1 MTSVRR
7 MLLSGFAVVSV
18 LGAVVLLVLLVL
30 VGLEYGFFSAT
41 PPPLDATLAEI
52 VDHVLV
58 PLLVFVGLS
67 VIGSILVI
75 RAATRRLETVAALA
89 NEASSRGEPFRAPLD
104 ALPREIHPFAEAVNR
119 LTERLERHA
128 RQQEAF
134 AADAAH
140 ELKTPLSVLA
150 LELDRLPRDEAA
162 PLKAQVQALSE
173 LIDQL
178 LLLARS
184 NNPGGAARQVP
195 VDLDA
200 LGQRVVADMAP
211 RAIHDGKVL
220 SYESAGAVRI
230 CGLEEALASA
240 LRTLVDNAL
249 RETPAGGEV
258 LVRAG
263 PGAQIAV
270 LDGGE
275 GLDAEALTRF
285 KARGVRADQG
295 ATGGAGLGL
304 AIADRIAEAHDGE
317 LETCRLDETGLRIR
331 FARSLPPDT

>member
-1 MTSVRR
+1 MTSLRR
-7 MLLSGFAVVSV
+7 MLLSGFAIVAV
-18 LGAVVLLVLLVL
+18 LGTVVLLIL
-30 VGLEYGFFSAT
+30 VGLEYGFFSST

-52 VDHVLV
+52 VDHVLI
-58 PLLVFVGLS
+58 PLLVFIGLS

-75 RAATRRLETVAALA
+75 RAATRRLEDVAALA
-89 NEASSRGEPFRAPLD
+89 NEASARGEPFRAPLD

-119 LTERLERHA
+119 LTGRLERHA

-150 LELDRLPRDEAA
+150 LELDRLPREDAA

-184 NNPGGAARQVP
+184 NNPGGQARQVP

-211 RAIHDGKVL
+211 RAIHDGKSL
-220 SYESAGAVRI
+220 SYETAGAARI

-258 LVRAG
+258 VVRAG
-263 PGAQIAV
+263 PGPQIAV
-270 LDGGE
+270 LDGGA
-275 GLDAEALTRF
+275 GLDAAALERF

-304 AIADRIAEAHDGE
+304 AIADRIAEAHEGE
-317 LETCRLDETGLRIR
+317 LETCRPEETGLRIR
-331 FARSLPPDT
+331 FTRSLPPQD

>member
-7 MLLSGFAVVSV
+7 MLVSGFVISAL
-18 LGAVVLLVLLVL
+18 LGAVVLIVI
-30 VGLEYGFFSAT
+30 VGLEYGFFSRT
-41 PPPLDATLAEI
+41 PPPLNATLTEI
-52 VDHVLV
+52 VEHVV
-58 PLLVFVGLS
+58 IPLLVFVGLS
-67 VIGSILVI
+67 MVGSILVI
-75 RAATRRLETVAALA
+75 NAATRRLKTVADLA
-89 NEASSRGEPFRAPLD
+89 NEASTRGEAFQAPLE

-119 LTERLERHA
+119 LTDRLDRHA

-150 LELDRLPRDEAA
+150 LELDRLPQDTAVA
-162 PLKAQVQALSE
+162 LKAQVHALSA

-184 NNPGGAARQVP
+184 NNPGGQNP

-200 LGQRVVADMAP
+200 LGKRVVADLAP
-211 RAIHDGKVL
+211 RAIHDGKSL
-220 SYESAGAVRI
+220 SYEDAGSVRI

-258 LVRAG
+258 VVRAG
-263 PGAQIAV
+263 PGAQVTV
-270 LDGGE
+270 LDGGA
-275 GLDAEALTRF
+275 GLDASALERF

-295 ATGGAGLGL
+295 ATGSAGLGL

-317 LETCRLDETGLRIR
+317 LETCRPEETGLRIR
-331 FARSLPPDT
+331 FNRSLPPQD

>member
-1 MTSVRR
+1 MTSLRR
-7 MLLSGFAVVSV
+7 MLLSGFAVIAV
-18 LGAVVLLVLLVL
+18 LGTVVLLIL

-52 VDHVLV
+52 VDHVLI
-58 PLLVFVGLS
+58 PLLVFIGLS

-75 RAATRRLETVAALA
+75 RAATRRLEHVAALA
-89 NEASSRGEPFRAPLD
+89 NEASARGEPFRAPLE

-119 LTERLERHA
+119 LTSRLERHA

-150 LELDRLPRDEAA
+150 LELDRLPREDAA
-162 PLKAQVQALSE
+162 PLKAQVHALSE

-184 NNPGGAARQVP
+184 NNPGGQARQSP

-211 RAIHDGKVL
+211 RAIHDGKSL
-220 SYESAGAVRI
+220 SYENAGAARI

-258 LVRAG
+258 VVRAG
-263 PGAQIAV
+263 PGPQVAV
-270 LDGGE
+270 LDGGA
-275 GLDAEALTRF
+275 GLDAAALERF

-295 ATGGAGLGL
+295 GAGGAGLGL
-304 AIADRIAEAHDGE
+304 AIADRIAEAHEGE
-317 LETCRLDETGLRIR
+317 LETCRPGETGLRIR
-331 FARSLPPDT
+331 FARSLPPQD